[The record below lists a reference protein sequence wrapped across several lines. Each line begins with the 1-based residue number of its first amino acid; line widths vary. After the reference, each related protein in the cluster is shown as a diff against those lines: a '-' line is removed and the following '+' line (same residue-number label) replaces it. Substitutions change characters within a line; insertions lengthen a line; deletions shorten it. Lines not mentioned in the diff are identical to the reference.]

1 MWEFLRAGG
10 PFMIL
15 LVLTSLISV
24 TFIIERGFALRWG
37 RIIPPVVEDA
47 VGLCQKQ
54 EDVTRLKTVC
64 QTQPSTLSR
73 LMITA
78 IDHTSQPKEDTVD
91 AIQTQARHEVMLLER
106 GLVVLEIAVGV
117 APLLGLVGT
126 VHGLITLF
134 GDLGRS
140 GVNDHATVAKGI
152 SIALNTTLMGLLIAI
167 PSLVAW
173 SYFNKKVEVLTVEL
187 ERHCDEF
194 IRHIYQRN
202 KKA

>member
-117 APLLGLVGT
+117 APLLGLVGNRSWIDYT
-126 VHGLITLF
+126 FRRSRPLRCQRSCHCCQRYFHCIEHYLDGASYCNSIF
-134 GDLGRS
+134 GG
-140 GVNDHATVAKGI
+140 
-152 SIALNTTLMGLLIAI
+152 
-167 PSLVAW
+167 
-173 SYFNKKVEVLTVEL
+173 VEL
-187 ERHCDEF
+187 F
-194 IRHIYQRN
+194 Q
-202 KKA
+202 